1 MIDIYIIITIT
12 SLFVLVVTLF
22 FTDYQIRTLYITQ
35 QESKGDVVMEN
46 IKEDKYE
53 IKTDETD
60 ELQRQTGKLQT
71 RNTLLEKNINGIFV
85 NSDLVNE
92 DKKCVD
98 ISSKK
103 RGAFQYL
110 ELSNLQKCNDIFT
123 YEPINK
129 QLFVKTNESTKCIT
143 SLNDND
149 IILNDCIKSFDKQ
162 QFNYFPMHD
171 GKFHS
176 SLYSKCLSYNK
187 DSNIIELDDCRESNN
202 IVKRSNL
209 FLPNS

>member
-1 MIDIYIIITIT
+1 MLIINKMTYSTIIVKKKQLKCGCYDYNF
-12 SLFVLVVTLF
+12 SKSRCKKHATLED
-22 FTDYQIRTLYITQ
+22 TANRIIKYRH
-35 QESKGDVVMEN
+35 EN

-60 ELQRQTGKLQT
+60 ELQTQTGELQT

-149 IILNDCIKSFDKQ
+149 IIFPDKRVL
-162 QFNYFPMHD
+162 PRV
-171 GKFHS
+171 
-176 SLYSKCLSYNK
+176 SLSHINP
-187 DSNIIELDDCRESNN
+187 NI
-202 IVKRSNL
+202 
-209 FLPNS
+209 LPKLK